1 LCRRRTEERKKE
13 RKNMKMK
20 TMLGEREKFGGGDVW
35 WYINWIHAQAVCVFE
50 LGEVYLFYLIV
61 VLLLIM
67 IVF

>member
-1 LCRRRTEERKKE
+1 
-13 RKNMKMK
+13 MKMK
-20 TMLGEREKFGGGDVW
+20 TMLGEREKFGGDDVG
-35 WYINWIHAQAVCVFE
+35 WYINWIHMQAVCVFE